1 MSIEL
6 PRPGAL
12 NIPAVPTEES
22 LRNMRHLK
30 EYLETMRRVLV
41 LSAQGLFDN
50 DLALATAI
58 NSGTSGTFTISSGG
72 SIVVTSG
79 IVITVTS

>member
-6 PRPGAL
+6 PQSESPYL
-12 NIPAVPTEES
+12 PKIPVSVQKDTPELFDFLEK
-22 LRNMRHLK
+22 LRS
-30 EYLETMRRVLV
+30 RVEDI
-41 LSAQGLFDN
+41 QNGLFDN
-50 DLALATAI
+50 DRMIANAV

-79 IVITVTS
+79 IVISVTS

>member
-1 MSIEL
+1 MGIEL
-6 PRPGAL
+6 PRSGSVFLPEVPQTVRDETPAL
-12 NIPAVPTEES
+12 YNW
-22 LRNMRHLK
+22 
-30 EYLETMRRVLV
+30 
-41 LSAQGLFDN
+41 AQGLRRAVQRALN
-50 DLALATAI
+50 DQFANSIAIATAI

>member
-1 MSIEL
+1 MGIEL
-6 PRPGAL
+6 PNAG
-12 NIPAVPTEES
+12 NVFIPAVPEK
-22 LRNMRHLK
+22 LR
-30 EYLETMRRVLV
+30 EVSPE
-41 LSAQGLFDN
+41 LFEWVQDFKRAVERGIQDQFSN
-50 DLALATAI
+50 NLNIATVI

>member
-1 MSIEL
+1 MGITLPQGDAISVPEVPQSIKVKYPEVYDYL
-6 PRPGAL
+6 VR
-12 NIPAVPTEES
+12 
-22 LRNMRHLK
+22 LR
-30 EYLETMRRVLV
+30 TMQQEISRNHFSNTFVV
-41 LSAQGLFDN
+41 A
-50 DLALATAI
+50 AAI